1 MSDSGVGSFNDFAS
15 RVLMGQ
21 VPGVTRVAGIGTRT
35 LGAAITGIATG
46 EDIWEGAAT
55 AYPWM
60 LADTPLEAISDNPND
75 TAGGTGAQS
84 INVQGVLSAG
94 SATNSGNIPL
104 NGNVA
109 AVPVGT
115 HYRINLANTGMI
127 TPVAG
132 AQTNLGTITIRDAGG
147 GTVRAVIP
155 PRQRTAQQCV
165 YTPPLGFFLNV
176 FAVEIELLEAAG
188 GASRHIDAALY
199 FRFANSASGRPR
211 KIQCSDGAPFTLNA
225 GARIP
230 VGPMTDFA
238 VSCVFSSTNGIKV
251 GAAFEGHLYK
261 I

>member
-35 LGAAITGIATG
+35 LGVAITGIATG

-60 LADTPLEAISDNPND
+60 LADTALEAVSDNVND
-75 TAGGTGAQS
+75 TAAGTGAQS
-84 INVQGVLSAG
+84 INVQGVNIAG
-94 SATNSGNIPL
+94 AVTNSGNIPL
-104 NGNVA
+104 NGTTPVA
-109 AVPVGT
+109 VGI
-115 HYRINLANTGMI
+115 HYRVNLANIGMV

>member
-1 MSDSGVGSFNDFAS
+1 MDGGFNSFPDFAS
-15 RVLMGQ
+15 NVLMGR
-21 VPGVTRVAGIGTRT
+21 VPGVTRVAAIGTRT
-35 LGAAITGIATG
+35 VPVAVAGLATA
-46 EDIWEGAAT
+46 EDIWEGSAAG
-55 AYPWM
+55 YPWM
-60 LADTPLEAISDNPND
+60 LADTALEAVSDNAND
-75 TAGGTGAQS
+75 TAAGTGAQS
-84 INVQGVLSAG
+84 INIQGVNIAG
-94 SATNSGNIPL
+94 AVTNSGNIPL
-104 NGNVA
+104 SGLTPVA
-109 AVPVGT
+109 VGT
-115 HYRINLANTGMI
+115 HYRINLANTGMV

-165 YTPPLGFFLNV
+165 YTPPLGFFLNI

-199 FRFANSASGRPR
+199 FRFTNSAAGRPR

-238 VSCVFSSTNGIKV
+238 VSCAFSSTNGIKI

>member
-1 MSDSGVGSFNDFAS
+1 MDSGAAGFADFAS

-21 VPGVTRVAGIGTRT
+21 VPGVTRVAGIGTRNI
-35 LGAAITGIATG
+35 AVAIAGLATA
-46 EDIWEGAAT
+46 EDIWEGAAG

-60 LADTPLEAISDNPND
+60 LVDTALEAVSSSASD
-75 TAGGTGAQS
+75 TAAGIGAQNV
-84 INVQGVLSAG
+84 NVQGVNIAG
-94 SATNSGNIPL
+94 TVTNSGNIAL
-104 NGNVA
+104 NGTTPVA
-109 AVPVGT
+109 VGT
-115 HYRINLANTGMI
+115 HYRVNLANTGMV
-127 TPVAG
+127 TPVVG
-132 AQTNLGTITIRDAGG
+132 AQTNIGTITIRDAGG
-147 GTVRAVIP
+147 GTVRAIIP
-155 PRQRTAQQCV
+155 PGQRTAQQCV

-199 FRFANSASGRPR
+199 FRFTNSAAGRPR

-238 VSCVFSSTNGIKV
+238 VSCAFSSTNNIKV